1 MGLILEKAEVIEE
14 LQTLLKKV
22 DENLKKRDD
31 GWAYSLDL
39 TIKEYE
45 TIVALKVL
53 FKEEL
58 AIKKQEI
65 INLAS

>member
-1 MGLILEKAEVIEE
+1 
-14 LQTLLKKV
+14 
-22 DENLKKRDD
+22 
-31 GWAYSLDL
+31 L